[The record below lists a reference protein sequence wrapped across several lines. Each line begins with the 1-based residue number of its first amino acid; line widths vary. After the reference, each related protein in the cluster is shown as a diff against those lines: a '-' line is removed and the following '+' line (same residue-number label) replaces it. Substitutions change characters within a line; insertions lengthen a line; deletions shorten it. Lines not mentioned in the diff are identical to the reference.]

1 MHRFV
6 VLAALLLCATAA
18 APSHVLTADY
28 LGTPYGST
36 SVAPSRAAAYLTW
49 AQVSVPNADAVSRTG
64 IKTQYYI
71 DPGLTIANRGDQMY
85 TADESTFAHDC
96 SGNRVTAPYRDL
108 TQNLMA
114 IEQASMRRVFKRWV
128 DRVTSVAHY
137 DALFEDDA
145 NPPAEFSRFGTL
157 PCGYSDDAWLRAL
170 VRLNEAARIPVIIN
184 GLNASKRPL
193 PSGLLKVA
201 SSSNTLGLNYES
213 CYSSTTQPRMPGT
226 IWQSMENSELAV
238 TATGKMFEC
247 MARNATPAASSNVER
262 MYVYASF
269 LLSYDPG
276 TSVLWEQFET
286 PSRFHVEPE
295 SQLVALDPLSPS
307 PREVSGLLTPSG
319 AYARQYRRCYIA
331 GRFAGA

>member
-1 MHRFV
+1 MNV
-6 VLAALLLCATAA
+6 
-18 APSHVLTADY
+18 
-28 LGTPYGST
+28 
-36 SVAPSRAAAYLTW
+36 
-49 AQVSVPNADAVSRTG
+49 
-64 IKTQYYI
+64 
-71 DPGLTIANRGDQMY
+71 
-85 TADESTFAHDC
+85 
-96 SGNRVTAPYRDL
+96 
-108 TQNLMA
+108 
-114 IEQASMRRVFKRWV
+114 ASMRRVFKRWV
-128 DRVTSVAHY
+128 DRVTSDAHY

-170 VRLNEAARIPVIIN
+170 DRLNEAARIPVIIN

-193 PSGLLKVA
+193 PSGLLKAA

-213 CYSSTTQPRMPGT
+213 CYSSTTQPRMPGA

-247 MARNATPAASSNVER
+247 MARNTTPSLSANAER
-262 MYVYASF
+262 IYVYASF

-276 TSVLWEQFET
+276 TSVLWEQYET

-307 PREVSGLLTPSG
+307 PHDVSGLLTPSG

-331 GRFAGA
+331 GRFAGACAAAVNPDGASHQFPFPGYRRTLVLSGGGILDGGQIAPNGPPPGDLPALSATIAFR